1 MSRIGKLPITVPSG
15 VDVGVDG
22 AGLVTVKGPKGSLTH
37 TLPGKIGVEREEGS
51 IQVTRPDDERGSK
64 ALHGLTRSLIANMVT
79 GVTQG
84 FEKKLEIV
92 GTGYRVQAKGSTLEF
107 ALGYSHPIVV
117 TPPDGVAF
125 AVESPTK
132 FSVSG
137 IDKQKVGEVAA
148 NLRKLRK
155 PDPYKG
161 KGVRYAGEQ
170 VKRKVGKAGKK

>member
-37 TLPGKIGVEREEGS
+37 TLPGKIGVEREDDS
-51 IQVTRPDDERGSK
+51 LQVTRPDDERGSK

-92 GTGYRVQAKGSTLEF
+92 GTGYRVQAKGSNLEF

-170 VKRKVGKAGKK
+170 IKRKVGKAGKK